1 MTGPRIASVCFFLL
15 TLLLSLGVHS
25 LVACEIPPALL
36 TGRSLPETWK
46 ILEGEVVF
54 VADAQLH
61 DFEGRTRAISGLVM
75 ARELADAVGCVA
87 IEAKDVDTGI
97 RRRNEIM
104 WKDHLEVTAYPE
116 IRFTL
121 TGLTDV
127 RKEAERVRLMLQ
139 GELILHGVPHSL
151 RIPATVSSKDGMF
164 EVEGKTT
171 LKMSDH
177 AIERPSFLFFTVK
190 DEVDVWFKVLVGKAT

>member
-1 MTGPRIASVCFFLL
+1 MTGPRIASVCCLL
-15 TLLLSLGVHS
+15 FSLLLSLGVQS
-25 LVACEIPPALL
+25 LAACEIPAELL
-36 TGRSLPETWK
+36 TGRNFSETWRV
-46 ILEGEVVF
+46 LQGEVVF

-61 DFEGRTRAISGLVM
+61 NFEGRTSAVSGVIM

-87 IEAKDVDTGI
+87 IGAKDLDTGI

-104 WKDHLEVTAYPE
+104 WKDHLEVAQYPE

-121 TGLTDV
+121 TGLSDV
-127 RKEAERVRLMLQ
+127 RKETERVRLMLD
-139 GELILHGVPHSL
+139 GELMLHGVPQRLH
-151 RIPATVSSKDGMF
+151 IPATVSTKNGMF

-177 AIERPSFLFFTVK
+177 TIERPSLLFFTVE
-190 DEVDVWFKVLVGKAT
+190 DEVDVRFRVLVGKGT